1 MKTKMILL
9 VVGMMVTI
17 FANAQISIGVKT
29 GVNIA
34 DAKLSGISES
44 LIPNTNSIALPM
56 AGINMQYR
64 ITDQLSFQ
72 PEINYVQRGFKASEG
87 FQFDLLN
94 VPIPVGITA
103 ITKLNYLEIPLQLK
117 YKFTT
122 GKVQPYIMAGPS
134 LAYATNGTIR
144 EVANL
149 LIDIN
154 IGTQNI
160 NLNNNNINRWEA
172 GGRLTGGMAF
182 ETILGE
188 IQLEGSYYH
197 GLTDFFKNPIVDVH
211 AYNKG
216 FTIQA
221 GWCYHF

>member
-117 YKFTT
+117 YKFTN
-122 GKVQPYIMAGPS
+122 GKSTALYYGWTIFS
-134 LAYATNGTIR
+134 L
-144 EVANL
+144 
-149 LIDIN
+149 
-154 IGTQNI
+154 
-160 NLNNNNINRWEA
+160 
-172 GGRLTGGMAF
+172 
-182 ETILGE
+182 
-188 IQLEGSYYH
+188 
-197 GLTDFFKNPIVDVH
+197 
-211 AYNKG
+211 
-216 FTIQA
+216 
-221 GWCYHF
+221 CYKWNYS